1 MGIQMNNVELQKHLR
16 SGQRVY
22 GTLVISTS
30 PRWPIEIKKLNLD
43 FVFIDTEHM
52 SIDRDMLSWMCRTY
66 TALGL
71 APIVRIPS
79 PDPYEA
85 SKAMD
90 AGAAGIVAPYIET
103 PEQVQSLRGAVK
115 LRPIKGKKLSSILSG
130 TDKPEESL
138 AAYLEEYNSG
148 NILIVNIESAAAL
161 EALDDILQIPQLD
174 GVLIGPH
181 DLSCSLNVPEQYD
194 HPKFKEAVSTI
205 IRKARAA
212 QVGAGIHY
220 FWGVEQE
227 IAWGQEGMNLFVH
240 ASDMTAFI
248 AQMSRDI
255 SEIKQRLGDRLEN
268 SENRI
273 HI

>member
-1 MGIQMNNVELQKHLR
+1 MNNKELQNHLHN
-16 SGQRVY
+16 GQRVY
-22 GTLVISTS
+22 GTLIVSTS
-30 PRWPIEIKKLNLD
+30 PRWPTEVKKLNLD

-52 SIDRDMLSWMCRTY
+52 SIDRDMLSWMCRAY
-66 TALGL
+66 TASGL

-103 PEQVQSLRGAVK
+103 PEQVQALRGAVK
-115 LRPIKGKKLSSILSG
+115 LRPIKGKKLGNILSE
-130 TDKPEESL
+130 TDKPVEPLKS
-138 AAYLEEYNSG
+138 YLEEFNSG
-148 NILIVNIESAAAL
+148 NILIVNIESGPAL
-161 EALDDILQIPQLD
+161 EALDEILQVPQLD

-194 HPKFKEAVSTI
+194 HPVFKEAVSTI

-212 QVGAGIHY
+212 NVAAGIHY

-240 ASDMTAFI
+240 ASDMTAFT

-255 SEIKQRLGDRLEN
+255 NEIKQRLGDRLEN
-268 SENRI
+268 ADNRI

>member
-1 MGIQMNNVELQKHLR
+1 MDQVQLQNHLR

-22 GTLVISTS
+22 GTLIISTS
-30 PRWPIEIKKLNLD
+30 PRWPVEVRKLGID

-66 TALGL
+66 SALGL

-103 PEQVQSLRGAVK
+103 VEQVQALRGAVK
-115 LRPIKGKKLSSILSG
+115 LRPIKGEKLARIVQG
-130 TDKPEESL
+130 HEEPEEPL
-138 AAYLEEYNSG
+138 AAYLEQYNAG
-148 NILIVNIESAAAL
+148 NILIVNIESEPAL
-161 EALDDILQIPQLD
+161 EALDAILQVPQLD

-194 HPKFKEAVSTI
+194 HPVFKEAVSTI

-212 QVGAGIHY
+212 HVAAGIHY

-227 IAWGQEGMNLFVH
+227 IAWGQEGLNLFVH

-248 AQMSRDI
+248 AQMERDLN
-255 SEIKQRLGDRLEN
+255 EIKLKLGDSSQN
-268 SENRI
+268 MDNNI

>member
-1 MGIQMNNVELQKHLR
+1 MDKHELKERLHN
-16 SGQRVY
+16 GQRVY

-30 PRWPIEIKKLNLD
+30 PRWPVEMTKLNLD

-52 SIDRDMLSWMCRTY
+52 SIDRELLSWLCRTY
-66 TALGL
+66 SALGL

-103 PEQVQSLRGAVK
+103 PEQVRALRGAVK
-115 LRPIKGKKLSSILSG
+115 LRPIKGKKLADMLSG
-130 TDKPEESL
+130 EESVEEPL
-138 AAYLEEYNSG
+138 QSYLEEFNSG
-148 NILIVNIESAAAL
+148 NILIVNIESGPAL
-161 EALDDILQIPQLD
+161 KALDDILEVPGLD

-181 DLSCSLNVPEQYD
+181 DLSCSLNVPEQYN
-194 HPKFKEAVSTI
+194 HPVFKEAVSTI

-212 QVGAGIHY
+212 GVAAGIHY

-227 IAWGQEGMNLFVH
+227 IEWGREGMNLFVH
-240 ASDMTAFI
+240 ASDMTAFV

-255 SEIKQRLGDRLEN
+255 GEIRQRLGDRVEAAG
-268 SENRI
+268 NRI

>member
-1 MGIQMNNVELQKHLR
+1 MNQVELQNHLR
-16 SGQRVY
+16 SGQRAY
-22 GTLVISTS
+22 GTLIISTS
-30 PRWPIEIKKLNLD
+30 PRWPVEVQKLGID

-66 TALGL
+66 TALGI

-90 AGAAGIVAPYIET
+90 AGAAGIVAPYIESV
-103 PEQVQSLRGAVK
+103 EQVQALRGAVK
-115 LRPIKGKKLSSILSG
+115 LRPIKGEKLSRILQG
-130 TDKPEESL
+130 DEVPEEPL
-138 AAYLEEYNSG
+138 AAYLEQANAG
-148 NILIVNIESAAAL
+148 NILIVNIESQPAL
-161 EALDDILQIPQLD
+161 EALDAILQVPQLD

-181 DLSCSLNVPEQYD
+181 DLSCSLNVPEQYE
-194 HPKFKEAVSTI
+194 HPVFKEAVSTI

-212 QVGAGIHY
+212 QVAAGIHY

-248 AQMSRDI
+248 AQMERDLN
-255 SEIKQRLGDRLEN
+255 EIKQKLGDDLQN
-268 SENRI
+268 MDNKIRI
-273 HI
+273 